1 MLLRENGQRNCS
13 RSCGLKDVCRS
24 RQPGRHLTSS
34 PMEQSNDPSGVGEPT
49 LRRRPQSMEL
59 NDESLAVN
67 LDLTNELRDKAR
79 IREEVGKVR
88 AARRYNTKVQPRSF
102 RLRDLVWRLWSD
114 ARKHEGKFL
123 ANWERPFRIQ
133 T

>member
-1 MLLRENGQRNCS
+1 
-13 RSCGLKDVCRS
+13 
-24 RQPGRHLTSS
+24 
-34 PMEQSNDPSGVGEPT
+34 
-49 LRRRPQSMEL
+49 MEL

-123 ANWERPFRIQ
+123 AN
-133 T
+133 